1 MYLPLNAN
9 INEEDIKEKYKNIE
23 ITTND
28 ENIILKF
35 SLNEVNL
42 DDVLLLLINKYHIK
56 DFRIDDISIE
66 DITKKLYEK
75 NDEKD

>member
-1 MYLPLNAN
+1 MRYPLLVNGKRFLFQFPGKLSCLGN
-9 INEEDIKEKYKNIE
+9 PD
-23 ITTND
+23 
-28 ENIILKF
+28 IILKF

-75 NDEKD
+75 NDKKD